1 MPRNVTQF
9 DLLISCPSD
18 VKEELEIIKETVED
32 FNRMFGAANNCSIVT
47 KHWSKD
53 SYPQSGGKPQNLLNK
68 QFVLDCD
75 AAVAVF
81 WTRFG
86 TPTDNY
92 GSGTEEEIAE
102 LLKSGKQV
110 FLYFCDRPI
119 TPSVLDPVQYAKVTE
134 FRGKYKDKGIYSTY
148 SDLSDFKKNF
158 LNHLSLHFVKL
169 LANDGN
175 NNVSEISKISQLTIK
190 GVVDGNISDKPLMYK
205 HNFLDSQFMT
215 DYKVKILEK
224 FEQIKKIQLA
234 RASEIKKVTNETSV
248 NSSSEVLNNLRSL
261 GKIALNFQEQIKGN
275 NSIFNSTKIDISEG
289 ITTEISRYSEE
300 NGITISDEEFF
311 YIGNLS
317 KQNQPIGGGPYGTGP
332 SYYLVGSDEEK
343 EKYKLIMGLY
353 DEILKFTQWEKYFKD
368 LSSKCYLKLALCN
381 FGTRFDEDIDI
392 KVYIKSGYLCKKNKL
407 PIPGED
413 ILEDVNT
420 FELIDY
426 LFKPKKSLS
435 VIEYEDYPTPIPSI
449 NIPFGINGP
458 TYREKIE
465 AEKNTYNKS
474 VESLF
479 YYDYFQDNEF
489 DVICYK
495 QSYIKQ
501 NTNIFFPSIL
511 IFNSFTEPII
521 YEISSKHSPE
531 IIKGQINPV
540 LDN

>member
-32 FNRMFGAANNCSIVT
+32 FNRMFGAANNCALLA

-53 SYPQSGGKPQNLLNK
+53 SYPQSGGKPQSLLNK

-92 GSGTEEEIAE
+92 GSGTEEEIEE
-102 LLKSGKQV
+102 LLKGGKQV

-119 TPSVLDPVQYAKVTE
+119 NPSSFDPVQYKKVTE
-134 FRGKYKDKGIYSTY
+134 FRKRYKDKGIYSTY
-148 SDLSDFKKNF
+148 SDSSDFRKNF

-169 LANDGN
+169 LANEGTT
-175 NNVSEISKISQLTIK
+175 NVSETSKLSIK
-190 GVVDGNISDKPLMYK
+190 GVVDGKISDSPVMYNNK
-205 HNFLDSQFMT
+205 FLDSQFMA
-215 DYKVKILEK
+215 DIKAKILEK
-224 FEQIKKIQLA
+224 FELIKKIQLV
-234 RASEIKKVTNETSV
+234 RESEVIKVTSETNDIV
-248 NSSSEVLNNLRSL
+248 SSQNLNNLQRI
-261 GKIALNFQEQIKGN
+261 GMHFQEQFKGI
-275 NSIFNSTKIDISEG
+275 NSIFSSSKIEINEDVI
-289 ITTEISRYSEE
+289 TEITRYAQE
-300 NGITISDEEFF
+300 NGIILNDKEFF
-311 YIGNLS
+311 NIGNLS
-317 KQNQPIGGGPYGTGP
+317 EKYQPIGGGPYGTSP

-343 EKYKLIMGLY
+343 EKYNLITESY
-353 DEILKFTQWEKYFKD
+353 DEIMKYLQWEIYFRV
-368 LSSKCYLKLALCN
+368 LSSKCYLVLALCN

-392 KVYIKSGYLCKKNKL
+392 KIYIKSGYLCKKDQL

-420 FELIDY
+420 IDIIDI

-435 VIEYEDYPTPIPSI
+435 VIEYEDYSTPIPAI
-449 NIPFGINGP
+449 NIPFDISGH

-465 AEKNTYNKS
+465 SEKNTYNKS
-474 VESLF
+474 VETLF
-479 YYDYFQDNEF
+479 CYDYFKDNDF
-489 DVICYK
+489 DVICFK

-501 NTNIFFPSIL
+501 NTNVLFPSIL
-511 IFNSFTEPII
+511 VLNSFTESIH
-521 YEISSKHSPE
+521 YEITSKHFPE
-531 IIKGQINPV
+531 IIKGKINLV
-540 LDN
+540 LEN

>member
-92 GSGTEEEIAE
+92 GSGTEEEIEE

-119 TPSVLDPVQYAKVTE
+119 TPSVFDPVQYAKVTE

-148 SDLSDFKKNF
+148 ADLSDFKKDF

-169 LANDGN
+169 LANEGSN
-175 NNVSEISKISQLTIK
+175 NISESSKLSIK
-190 GVVDGNISDKPLMYK
+190 GVVEGKISDKSVMYNR
-205 HNFLDSQFMT
+205 NFMDSQFLT
-215 DYKVKILEK
+215 GYKGKILKK
-224 FEQIKKIQLA
+224 FEYIKRIQLA
-234 RASEIKKVTNETSV
+234 RESEEKEVP
-248 NSSSEVLNNLRSL
+248 SENGENNVSDKLNHLRSI
-261 GKIALNFQEQIKGN
+261 GKISLKFQEQIRGY
-275 NSIFNSTKIDISEG
+275 NSVYGSTKLDLSES
-289 ITTEISRYSEE
+289 IITEIRRFAEE
-300 NGITISDEEFF
+300 NGIYISDIDFF

-317 KQNQPIGGGPYGTGP
+317 KQNQLLGGGPFGTSP

-343 EKYKLIMGLY
+343 EKYNLLMELY
-353 DEILKFTQWEKYFKD
+353 DEIIKYTQWELYFKD
-368 LSSKCYLKLALCN
+368 LSSKFYLNLALCN

-392 KVYIKSGYLCKKNKL
+392 KVYMQSGYLCKSKQL
-407 PIPGED
+407 PFPGED
-413 ILEDVNT
+413 ILEDVNKND
-420 FELIDY
+420 LVDILY
-426 LFKPKKSLS
+426 RPKKSLS
-435 VIEYEDYPTPIPSI
+435 VIEYEDYPTSIPDL
-449 NIPFGINGP
+449 NIPFGLNGP
-458 TYREKIE
+458 TYREKIKS
-465 AEKNTYNKS
+465 EKNTYNNS
-474 VESLF
+474 IESLF
-479 YYDYFQDNEF
+479 CYDYFHDNEF
-489 DVICYK
+489 DVICFN
-495 QSYIKQ
+495 QSYLKQ
-501 NTNIFFPSIL
+501 NSNVLFPSIL
-511 IFNSFTEPII
+511 VFNSFTESIH
-521 YEISSKHSPE
+521 YEISSKHFPE
-531 IIKGQINPV
+531 IIKGQIN
-540 LDN
+540 LKLEN